1 MMFQNWEFLLTEIW
15 GLIVVAA
22 LVGLVAGWLLFGG
35 RKAKAAVGS
44 FKDEQ
49 ALTAAKA
56 ETSNLRKSLEAK
68 TKEIEG
74 LTAELDDLKLL
85 AASAL
90 PGVAIGLG
98 KDDDTPADP
107 ELQADM
113 AEAGAVDPFALD
125 DDNWVHGNLPE
136 GLRHVLE
143 KKDEQIAHLQSDLD
157 DLRAEL
163 ETDASAI
170 EAKFEELLA
179 DAQSKDEEIDRLRA
193 IVTHY
198 TGE

>member
-1 MMFQNWEFLLTEIW
+1 MFQNWEFLLTEIW
-15 GLIVVAA
+15 GLVVVAA
-22 LVGLVAGWLLFGG
+22 LVGLVAGWLIFGG

-49 ALTAAKA
+49 ALTAAKTEA
-56 ETSNLRKSLEAK
+56 SNLRKSLEAK

-90 PGVAIGLG
+90 PGAGIGLG
-98 KDDDTPADP
+98 QDADAPADP
-107 ELQADM
+107 ELLADM
-113 AEAGAVDPFALD
+113 AEAGTGDPFALD
-125 DDNWVHGNLPE
+125 DDDWVHGNLPE

-193 IVTHY
+193 IVSHY

>member
-35 RKAKAAVGS
+35 RKGKPAKGS
-44 FKDEQ
+44 FKDQQ
-49 ALTAAKA
+49 ALTAAKTEA
-56 ETSNLRKSLEAK
+56 SNLRKSLEDK

-85 AASAL
+85 AAAAL
-90 PGVAIGLG
+90 PGAGIGLG
-98 KDDDTPADP
+98 KDDDAPADP

-113 AEAGAVDPFALD
+113 AEAGAGDPFDVD
-125 DDNWVHGNLPE
+125 DDDWVHGNLPE

-143 KKDEQIAHLQSDLD
+143 KKDEQIAHLQSDLE

-179 DAQSKDEEIDRLRA
+179 DAQSKEEEIDRLRA
-193 IVTHY
+193 IVSHY